1 MKKLMTALAALMI
14 VALGL
19 VVPQAA
25 NAATHSSSSEVVRS
39 QPFTQVAK
47 SAELAAA
54 AISMVPMTTQTGEYE
69 YICIG
74 TDGSSWSLASGE
86 PTTDCHGSYLHKY
99 INGVMVANYHLA
111 YGGGAAQN
119 PPGNIGCV
127 LAIAGT
133 VSLFYFPPTGV
144 AAWVVNG
151 GLAAAGLFVSC
162 TA

>member
-1 MKKLMTALAALMI
+1 MKKLMTALAALLI
-14 VALGL
+14 VIVGVL
-19 VVPQAA
+19 VPQAA
-25 NAATHSSSSEVVRS
+25 NAATSSSSSDIARTPLVVQS
-39 QPFTQVAK
+39 TQSSEAF
-47 SAELAAA
+47 A
-54 AISMVPMTTQTGEYE
+54 TTGLLPKTGQYE

-74 TDGSSWSLASGE
+74 IDGNSWSLASGE

-127 LAIAGT
+127 LAIAGA

-151 GLAAAGLFVSC
+151 GLAAAGLLVSC